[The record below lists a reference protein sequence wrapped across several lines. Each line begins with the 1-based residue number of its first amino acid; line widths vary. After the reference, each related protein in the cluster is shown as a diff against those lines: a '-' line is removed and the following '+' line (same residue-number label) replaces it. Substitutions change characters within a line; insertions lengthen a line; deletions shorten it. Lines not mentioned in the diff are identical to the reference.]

1 MAELLRVEADEE
13 SAGAVVTVRLDR
25 PPMNV
30 LNEALQDE
38 LRRTAEDLAADTTVR
53 AVVLYGGERVF
64 AAGADV
70 KEFQRMDRV
79 AMAARAAALS
89 GSLDA
94 LARLPKPVVAAVTGY
109 ALGGGC
115 ELALTADWRISADDA
130 KWGQPE
136 ILLGIIPGAGAT
148 QRLPRL
154 IGAPRAKELIF
165 TGRFVPADEA
175 LAMGLANQ
183 VVPPAEVYPAALAW
197 ARQFRDGPALALA
210 AAKRAV
216 DTGADL
222 DIAAGLGMESEL
234 FSGLFDSED
243 KGIGM
248 ISFAAHG
255 PGHARFVGR

>member
-89 GSLDA
+89 GSMDA

-148 QRLPRL
+148 QRMPRL
-154 IGAPRAKELIF
+154 IGAARAKELIF
-165 TGRFVPADEA
+165 TGRFVRADEA
-175 LAMGLANQ
+175 LSIGLANQ
-183 VVPPAEVYPAALAW
+183 VLPPAEVYPAALAW

-210 AAKRAV
+210 VAKRAV
-216 DTGADL
+216 DSGADL

-234 FSGLFDSED
+234 FRGLFDSED

-248 ISFAAHG
+248 TSFVEHG

>member
-1 MAELLRVEADEE
+1 
-13 SAGAVVTVRLDR
+13 
-25 PPMNV
+25 MNV

-38 LRRTAEDLAADTTVR
+38 LRRTAEDLAADRTVR

-89 GSLDA
+89 GSMDA

-154 IGAPRAKELIF
+154 IGSARAKELIF

-197 ARQFRDGPALALA
+197 ARQFRDGPTLALA

-222 DIAAGLGMESEL
+222 DMAAGLGMESEL

-248 ISFAAHG
+248 ISFVEHG

>member
-1 MAELLRVEADEE
+1 MAELLRIEPDEQ
-13 SAGAVVTVRLDR
+13 SAGAVATLRLDR

-30 LNEALQDE
+30 LNDALQDE
-38 LRRTAEDLAADTTVR
+38 LRDAADDLAADTTVR

-70 KEFQRMDRV
+70 KEFQRMDRA
-79 AMAARAAALS
+79 AMAARGGALTKA
-89 GSLDA
+89 LDA

-115 ELALTADWRISADDA
+115 ELALTADWRISAEDA

-136 ILLGIIPGAGAT
+136 ILLGVMPGAGGT

-154 IGAPRAKELIF
+154 IGTARAKELIF
-165 TGRFVPADEA
+165 TGRFVSADEA

-183 VVPPAEVYPAALAW
+183 VVPAADVYPAAVAW
-197 ARQFRDGPALALA
+197 ARLFRDGPALALA
-210 AAKRAV
+210 AAKRAI

-222 DIAAGLGMESEL
+222 DIEAALKMESEL
-234 FSGLFDSED
+234 FNALFDTED
-243 KGIGM
+243 KDIGM
-248 ISFAAHG
+248 TAFVEHG
-255 PGHARFVGR
+255 PGHAGFVGR